1 MKQSS
6 KKKIIRL
13 KRIKTER
20 NYNDNDDKDE
30 PKGKKNGKKLRH
42 DHSKQDL
49 RKSKEPATKKRGKN
63 GDTKIINSKKDGSN
77 KDKAPVIKSMKKNK
91 KRVRRRRK
99 KEKRC
104 NKKRMTA
111 KNAEKKNKNDNKK
124 KLIQRK
130 IIKKRRK
137 VNPPAPALE
146 VLAKVVVEVALAVI
160 VKVKAVNKV
169 LPYLRIKLLGMKMK
183 L

>member
-1 MKQSS
+1 
-6 KKKIIRL
+6 
-13 KRIKTER
+13 
-20 NYNDNDDKDE
+20 
-30 PKGKKNGKKLRH
+30 
-42 DHSKQDL
+42 
-49 RKSKEPATKKRGKN
+49 
-63 GDTKIINSKKDGSN
+63 
-77 KDKAPVIKSMKKNK
+77 
-91 KRVRRRRK
+91 
-99 KEKRC
+99 
-104 NKKRMTA
+104 MTA
-111 KNAEKKNKNDNKK
+111 KSAEKKNKNDNKK

>member
-1 MKQSS
+1 MMTMAKMN
-6 KKKIIRL
+6 L
-13 KRIKTER
+13 KV
-20 NYNDNDDKDE
+20 
-30 PKGKKNGKKLRH
+30 KKNGKNLRH

-99 KEKRC
+99 KEKKKKDAI
-104 NKKRMTA
+104 KKRMAA
-111 KNAEKKNKNDNKK
+111 KSAEKKNKNDNKK
-124 KLIQRK
+124 KADTK
-130 IIKKRRK
+130 KNNKKRRK

-169 LPYLRIKLLGMKMK
+169 LPYLLIKLLVMKK
-183 L
+183 KI